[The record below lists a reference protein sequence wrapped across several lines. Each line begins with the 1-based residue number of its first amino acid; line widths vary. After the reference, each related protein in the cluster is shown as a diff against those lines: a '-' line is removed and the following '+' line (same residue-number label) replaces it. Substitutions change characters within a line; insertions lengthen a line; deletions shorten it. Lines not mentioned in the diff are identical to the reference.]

1 MTDPLSIVLY
11 GAGAGAGAIAT
22 LIGAKKGLPLML
34 GFLKQAG
41 EDETDPNARRRR
53 ITDCGFQESHMAQL
67 HSIHDAMAQ
76 TARSLEEIA
85 KDLTQAVTLLK
96 VIASNHLS

>member
-1 MTDPLSIVLY
+1 MTDPLFIVLY

-41 EDETDPNARRRR
+41 EDETGPDARRRR

-96 VIASNHLS
+96 VIASSSLS

>member
-41 EDETDPNARRRR
+41 EDETGSYERRRR
-53 ITDCGFQESHMAQL
+53 ITDCGFQASHMAQL

-76 TARSLEEIA
+76 TARSLEEVA
-85 KDLTQAVTLLK
+85 KDLAILVALFQAQQGR
-96 VIASNHLS
+96 